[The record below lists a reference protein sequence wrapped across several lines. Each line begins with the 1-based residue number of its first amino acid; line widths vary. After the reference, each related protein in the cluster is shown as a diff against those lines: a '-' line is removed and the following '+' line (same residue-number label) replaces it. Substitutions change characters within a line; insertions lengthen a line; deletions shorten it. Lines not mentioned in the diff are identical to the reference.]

1 MMAREKESQAEIK
14 DLKKENEELKKR
26 LQFEALKL
34 QPFPYQG
41 SKRKQTPLILEL
53 FPANVQCL
61 YEPFAGSAAVSIA
74 AEYYHMSEKCIIN
87 DIYKPLADLWKAILL
102 DPEMLSK
109 KYSKMWYLQ
118 QENHVDF
125 YKKVRA
131 RFNVQHDTADFL
143 YLLIKAAK
151 NAIRFNSNG
160 NFNQWLDTRRMG
172 RKPETMSHILK
183 ETNKLL
189 KNNTQIFATDYSN
202 ILNMATT
209 EDLVYLDP
217 PYLGTST
224 NKNPRYSQGLD
235 FNRFLKELYKLDDKN
250 IPFILSFDG
259 QFGDKT
265 YGDVLPEDLHLT
277 HLRVD
282 TGRSAQGTLNG
293 VAINSIESLYVSKEL
308 VSNIN
313 PLIHEEYL

>member
-1 MMAREKESQAEIK
+1 MTNNIK
-14 DLKKENEELKKR
+14 L
-26 LQFEALKL
+26 LQFEPLKL

-41 SKRKQTPLILEL
+41 SKRKQTPLILQL
-53 FPANVQCL
+53 FPENVQTL

-74 AEYYHMSEKCIIN
+74 AEYYQMSEQHVIN
-87 DIYKPLADLWKAILL
+87 DIYEPLANLWEDILL
-102 DPEMLSK
+102 DSELLSK
-109 KYSKMWYLQ
+109 KYTKLWYLQ
-118 QENHVDF
+118 QENHIEF
-125 YKKVRA
+125 YKKIRA

-143 YLLIKAAK
+143 YLLVKAAK

-172 RKPETMSHILK
+172 RKPNTMANILRDTS
-183 ETNKLL
+183 ELL
-189 KNNTQIFATDYSN
+189 KGNTRIFATDYAN
-202 ILNMATT
+202 ILNMATPN
-209 EDLVYLDP
+209 DLVYLDP

-235 FNRFLKELYKLDDKN
+235 FNRFLEELYKLDNKN

-277 HLRVD
+277 RLRVD

-293 VAINSIESLYVSKEL
+293 VSINSIESLYVSKEL
-308 VSNIN
+308 ANNVN